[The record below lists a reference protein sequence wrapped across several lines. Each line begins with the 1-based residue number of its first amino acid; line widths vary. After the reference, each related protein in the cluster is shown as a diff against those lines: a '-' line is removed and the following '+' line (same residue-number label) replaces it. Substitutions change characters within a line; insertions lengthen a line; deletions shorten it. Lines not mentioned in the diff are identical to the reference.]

1 MWRWVLC
8 TEALSAAVLAGGKE
22 VFGVSC
28 GCNPDWQERHPQ
40 SAATEQH
47 PRDATATPVSTL
59 DGGAATVYEI
69 PDNNPGAIQVDA
81 TGTHQI
87 TRTITASAS
96 GWTASIGA
104 AGAGVQMECHQADG
118 DTSNGSCDIKAGAGV
133 GTEITHTG
141 ALSDIVLP
149 IATGGSSGS
158 GSSNGN
164 GNSSGNSNNGNSA
177 SSTLGMRVGLGAILG
192 GLAIG
197 GFMLI

>member
-1 MWRWVLC
+1 M
-8 TEALSAAVLAGGKE
+8 K
-22 VFGVSC
+22 
-28 GCNPDWQERHPQ
+28 
-40 SAATEQH
+40 
-47 PRDATATPVSTL
+47 STL
-59 DGGAATVYEI
+59 SGLTSVAILVHLVPSFVFAQNSFTLQYVPGSVYEI

-118 DTSNGSCDIKAGAGV
+118 DSSNGSCDIKAGAGV

-149 IATGGSSGS
+149 IATGAGSSGS

-164 GNSSGNSNNGNSA
+164 GNSSGSSNNGNSA
-177 SSTLGMRVGLGAILG
+177 SSTLGVRVGLGAILG